1 MLFRSQAGAD
11 ALLVHSKLSQ
21 PTEILGFMERWG
33 NTCPVLIVPT
43 MYYRTP
49 VQQFVDAGISVAIWA
64 NHLMRGSV
72 RTMQSIAKEVY
83 EAQSVLSV
91 EEKIVPVKE
100 VFRLQHTEEL
110 SAAELIYLPNG
121 NGSHPANGN
130 GHIGPAPATPLSKA
144 KFYRASRA

>member
-1 MLFRSQAGAD
+1 M
-11 ALLVHSKLSQ
+11 HSKISE
-21 PTEILGFMERWG
+21 PAEILGFMERWD
-33 NTCPVLIVPT
+33 NSCPVLIVPT

-49 VQQFVDAGISVAIWA
+49 VQQFSDAGISVAIWA

-100 VFRLQHTEEL
+100 IFRLQRAQEL

-121 NGSHPANGN
+121 NGSQPANGN
-130 GHIGPAPATPLSKA
+130 GHIGPARAIPLSKA
-144 KFYRASRA
+144 KLYPESRA